1 MDLKSFVFPNKFK
14 VRLDG
19 GNCDFEVNVRD
30 YLSSVG
36 ISDEAMESLHYGKR
50 YCKVEYYIG
59 FKYDAQ
65 YVEEF
70 YISYL
75 KIDFYFNWRL
85 DLPIPPKDSETIFSS
100 FPNAEIEDDNCLYFG
115 TQVECFYPKDNL
127 WEIDDF
133 GTWIYQENFK
143 IESIKVDFLTKKIYI
158 NT

>member
-1 MDLKSFVFPNKFK
+1 MGSFVFPNKFK
-14 VRLDG
+14 ARLDD
-19 GNCDFEVNVRD
+19 GNCDFEANVRD

-36 ISDEAMESLHYGKR
+36 ISDEAMESLKYGRR

-65 YVEEF
+65 YIDEF
-70 YISYL
+70 YISHL
-75 KIDFYFNWRL
+75 KLDFYFNWIL
-85 DLPIPPKDSETIFSS
+85 DLPIPSKDSEIIFS
-100 FPNAEIEDDNCLYFG
+100 FPNAEIEDNLLYFG
-115 TQVECFYPKDNL
+115 TQIEFFYPKDKEDDL